1 MKKLF
6 AIAFFLLILS
16 GLAALVH
23 GQPSP
28 VYWDSAPYG
37 TPTYQKTE
45 SYSKYEMTVKP
56 PLTNLQRH
64 FGVGAS
70 SVQTGYSRSYTHID
84 TGGGYSKT
92 VSKSKDQY
100 AYEQWNSQKGKP
112 ELVVVKT
119 ASGYSNEEKRPA
131 LNPQPIPQTTGSV
144 KRTTWTTKSP
154 LSWFRK

>member
-6 AIAFFLLILS
+6 AILFFLFILFALS
-16 GLAALVH
+16 GLA
-23 GQPSP
+23 QSP
-28 VYWDSAPYG
+28 VYWDSTPYG

-45 SYSKYEMTVKP
+45 SYSKYEMQVKP

-70 SVQTGYSRSYTHID
+70 SIQTGYKREYLNIET
-84 TGGGYSKT
+84 GGYSKT
-92 VSKSKDQY
+92 VSKSKDTY

-119 ASGYSNEEKRPA
+119 ESGYKNEEKRPA
-131 LNPQPIPQTTGSV
+131 LNPQPIPQTVGSV
-144 KRTTWTTKSP
+144 KVTTWTTKSP
-154 LSWFRK
+154 LSWFKK